1 MVSLLPLQLKL
12 LRETLSLK
20 LILLEKNAGL
30 EALVVFPEP
39 YGTYIALVWILVV
52 RLVATD
58 GYSDELRLVPIEV

>member
-12 LRETLSLK
+12 LWETLSLK

-39 YGTYIALVWILVV
+39 YGTYIALV
-52 RLVATD
+52 RLLATD